1 MVFPPGTYEH
11 ECPACGR
18 TVVFVVSPVYCGTG
32 GVKRPT
38 CGGDDDDDKS
48 WTVKQRSYK
57 ASLSGHLSDDIT
69 SRHALGRSSGLVWT
83 GIDAVSPRW

>member
-1 MVFPPGTYEH
+1 MVFSPGTYEH

-38 CGGDDDDDKS
+38 CGGDDPADGGTSSS
-48 WTVKQRSYK
+48 WAVKQRSYK
-57 ASLSGHLSDDIT
+57 GSLMSHVSDET
-69 SRHALGRSSGLVWT
+69 SICW
-83 GIDAVSPRW
+83 